1 MRDLNRLILILTTFL
16 FLGLLLFV
24 SDKNYFKLQNISI
37 SQVDESTRDWIFKDI
52 KSKINLDTKAYI
64 GKYVWEIDLKDLM
77 ETVEKDKRV
86 NKVQIKRKFPNELEV
101 KVLAHEPIA
110 LFYTKD
116 GSILPIARDGDFMPQ
131 LKKGEFIDAPIM
143 RDVVFYKDLSKRK
156 KAIEIILTLKEE
168 NPLSSQKVSEILFD
182 KKQGFSLILTPEAE
196 IVRLGFDNFEKKIG
210 MAKKVFSY
218 MQSKGLK
225 GRVIDVRFS
234 KKVVVRLRN
243 AP

>member
-1 MRDLNRLILILTTFL
+1 M
-16 FLGLLLFV
+16 
-24 SDKNYFKLQNISI
+24 
-37 SQVDESTRDWIFKDI
+37 
-52 KSKINLDTKAYI
+52 
-64 GKYVWEIDLKDLM
+64 
-77 ETVEKDKRV
+77 
-86 NKVQIKRKFPNELEV
+86 
-101 KVLAHEPIA
+101 
-110 LFYTKD
+110 
-116 GSILPIARDGDFMPQ
+116 
-131 LKKGEFIDAPIM
+131 
-143 RDVVFYKDLSKRK
+143 
-156 KAIEIILTLKEE
+156 TLKEE